1 MFYINI
7 INKQQINIMPLTQL
21 NFLPGID
28 TENTETG
35 AEGRWSN
42 CDKVRFRKG
51 LPQKIGGWEKFS
63 QDYYVG
69 VARVIHQWLDNTGIR
84 YEGLG
89 TDRKVYVYRSGDNAD
104 ITPIRQSNTLT
115 SVFNTTANSQTITVN
130 HASHGAAV
138 GDFITIT
145 NCAPT
150 SIGGIANSSIDAQYE
165 VLSITNADAY
175 TISSNDSASSN
186 VTTTGNCDIEY
197 QLSIGPDKQ
206 TFGFGWGTG
215 TWNLGTWST
224 PRSSSNVT
232 LDMRQWSMNNWGE
245 DLIFTARDGSTYL
258 WNTSDGLS
266 ANPASVIANAP
277 TASTLSVVSTETRH
291 LILMGTE
298 TTIGDASTQD
308 KMFIRFSDQE
318 NFNSFVANATNSA
331 GSQRI
336 AGGSEIR
343 CAKPA
348 KGTILIWTDTTMH
361 SMSFIGAPFIF
372 GFRQLGNDCGSV
384 GLNAAIVIDDVAY
397 WMSDGQFFRYA
408 GAVQEI
414 PCSVLNYVFNDINKT
429 QYGQVYAGQTS
440 NFSEVIW
447 YYCSSNSDQIDRYVI
462 YNYLEN
468 TWYFGNLARS
478 TYQDNGVELNPLGT
492 EFFEDSVANTYTQ
505 INGLTKGRSLI
516 YRHESG
522 VDADG
527 QVLSSFIQSGDG
539 DIADGETFSFIN
551 KVIPDFQNM
560 TGNAIIT
567 LKVRDYP
574 NDTKT
579 SGEAITVNNTT
590 RFFNTRIRGRQSS
603 VRIENNA
610 IGDSWRFGTLRV
622 NIRPD
627 GKR

>member
-115 SVFNTTANSQTITVN
+115 SVFNTTANSQTLTVN

-414 PCSVLNYVFNDINKT
+414 PCSVLNYVFDDINKT

>member
-1 MFYINI
+1 
-7 INKQQINIMPLTQL
+7 MPLTQL

-115 SVFNTTANSQTITVN
+115 SVFNTTANSQTLTVN

-414 PCSVLNYVFNDINKT
+414 PCSVLNYVFDDINKT

>member
-1 MFYINI
+1 
-7 INKQQINIMPLTQL
+7 MPLTQL

-69 VARVIHQWLDNTGIR
+69 VGRSLHQWLDNTGNR

-115 SVFNTTANSQTITVN
+115 SVFNTTTGSSNVIVN
-130 HASHGAAV
+130 HSTHGAQL
-138 GDFITIT
+138 GDFITIS
-145 NCAPT
+145 NVAPT
-150 SIGGIANSSIDAQYE
+150 NIGGISNTALDAEYE
-165 VLSITNADAY
+165 IIEITNADAY
-175 TISSNDSASSN
+175 TIASSGTANAN

-206 TFGFGWGTG
+206 TFGFGWNTG
-215 TWNLGTWST
+215 TWNLSTWST
-224 PRSSSNVT
+224 PRSTSNVT
-232 LDMRQWSMNNWGE
+232 LDLRQWSINNWGE
-245 DLIFTARDGSTYL
+245 DLIVTARDGSTYL
-258 WNTSDGLS
+258 WNTSDGMTDNR
-266 ANPASVIANAP
+266 AAVIANAP

-291 LILMGTE
+291 LICMGTE
-298 TTIGDASTQD
+298 TSIGNTETQD

-318 NFNSFVANATNSA
+318 DFNSFTANATNSA

-361 SMSFIGAPFIF
+361 SMSFIGPPFIF
-372 GFRQLGNDCGSV
+372 GFRQLGNDCGAV
-384 GLNAAIVIDDVAY
+384 GLNSAIVVDDIAY

-414 PCSVLNYVFNDINKT
+414 PCSVLNYVFDDINKT
-429 QYGQVYAGQTS
+429 QYAQVYAGQTS
-440 NFSEVIW
+440 DFSEIVW

-478 TYQDNGVELNPLGT
+478 TYQDNGVELNPLAT
-492 EFFEDSVANTYTQ
+492 EYFPNSTANTYVT
-505 INGLTKGRSLI
+505 INGLTEGRSLI
-516 YRHESG
+516 YRHEEG

-527 QVLSSFIQSGDG
+527 SALSSFIQSGDG

-560 TGNAIIT
+560 EGNAIIT
-567 LKVRDYP
+567 LKTRDYP
-574 NDTKT
+574 NDSRT
-579 SGEAITVNNTT
+579 SGEAITVNSST
-590 RFFNTRIRGRQSS
+590 RFYNTRTRGRQSS
-603 VRIENNA
+603 LRIENTG
-610 IGDSWRFGTLRV
+610 IGDNWRFGTIRI